1 MRVRILWVGRTKERY
16 ALEGVEKY
24 LKLLRPFV
32 KMEIVEIK
40 EQKGGSSGEAVR
52 REGNDILRKSS
63 SFVLLD
69 ERGRA
74 LGSVQ
79 FASLLRERGA
89 IDFVL
94 GGPFGVSDEV
104 RRAASDTLSLSKMTL
119 THDMSRLLLLEQL
132 YRAVMIKAG
141 RGYHH

>member
-1 MRVRILWVGRTKERY
+1 MRVRILWIGKTKERY
-16 ALEGVEKY
+16 ALEGAKKY
-24 LKLLRPFV
+24 LGLLKPFAEI
-32 KMEIVEIK
+32 EIVEIK
-40 EQKGGSSGEAVR
+40 ERKGIDHGEARR
-52 REGNDILRKSS
+52 REGEGVLKRSS

-74 LGSVQ
+74 LGSLQ
-79 FASLLRERGA
+79 FASFLRERRA

-104 RRAASDTLSLSKMTL
+104 RRAASDILSLSKMTL

-132 YRAVMIKAG
+132 YRAVMINAG
-141 RGYHH
+141 RRYHN